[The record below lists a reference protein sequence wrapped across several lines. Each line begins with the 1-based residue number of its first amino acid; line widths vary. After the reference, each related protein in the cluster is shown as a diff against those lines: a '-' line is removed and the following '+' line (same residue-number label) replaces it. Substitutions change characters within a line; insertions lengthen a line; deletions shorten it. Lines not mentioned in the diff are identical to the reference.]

1 MDRSPSVPSPSA
13 PIAPLSSPL
22 SDSFTLRI
30 VERPGLLLWAAS
42 IAMLSVPVVTLID
55 VPIAR
60 WFDRQPFPTDFSDA
74 LELTRGYAHGSGV
87 FFILLSVFL
96 LAPDKR
102 WLIPRIAIMTCG
114 GGAVA
119 TILKMFVLRPKPTQI
134 NLDFAT
140 VETAWLWRF
149 DWTLDQV
156 ASFDASTRAFPSGN
170 MATAVALTVGL
181 CMVVPR
187 GRWLFLLFCGL
198 TVLQRLHGGSHFF
211 SDVVGGA
218 AAGFIWSYVCLHP
231 KLLGSIFDKM
241 EPQNE
246 APRRS
251 QLKTQSALTTLD
263 LANASAP
270 HGAALQ
276 LPTIQGPVL
285 NQAPLNQAAPA
296 KPSDDANQSP
306 IRRAA

>member
-1 MDRSPSVPSPSA
+1 MNRSNNTASLSTLSRTLPMSHSP
-13 PIAPLSSPL
+13 
-22 SDSFTLRI
+22 DSLTLRV
-30 VERPGLLLWAAS
+30 VERPGLLLWAAVF
-42 IAMLSVPVVTLID
+42 AMLTVPLATLID

-60 WFDRQPFPTDFSDA
+60 WFDSEPFANDFADA

-102 WLIPRIAIMTCG
+102 WLLPRIAVMTCG

-119 TILKMFVLRPKPTQI
+119 TIFKMFVLRPKPTQI

-156 ASFDASTRAFPSGN
+156 ATFDAGTRAFPSGN
-170 MATAVALTVGL
+170 MATAIALTIGL
-181 CMVVPR
+181 CMVAPR

-218 AAGFIWSYVCLHP
+218 AAGLIWSFVCLHP
-231 KLLGSIFDKM
+231 RLLGSLFDKM
-241 EPQNE
+241 EPESERQRATE
-246 APRRS
+246 LPLEP
-251 QLKTQSALTTLD
+251 QF
-263 LANASAP
+263 AN
-270 HGAALQ
+270 GLQ
-276 LPTIQGPVL
+276 PQVSMSEVSL
-285 NQAPLNQAAPA
+285 NSKPA
-296 KPSDDANQSP
+296 TATPDT